1 MSKARFRA
9 AAAIAAITALSVSV
23 ASPCAVKVRA
33 AEKEVVLRVC
43 SWEEYIDEGGWGDDE
58 IIDLES
64 ADIFGEDSMIE
75 DFEDW
80 YLENYG
86 VKVRVEYS
94 TFGTNEEMYSQLTL
108 GSMYDLV
115 CPSDYMIMKLMSE
128 GMLEPLSDGFFDKNK
143 EENYYYRGVSP
154 YIEGIFEQNE
164 INGETWSRYAAGY
177 MWGIT
182 GMLYNPEYVDPED
195 ASTWNI
201 LANDKYFRQVTIK
214 DNVRDAYFPTLAIL
228 NSEKLTDGDFV
239 SSPDY
244 QEKLALLMN
253 DTDSA
258 TIQKA
263 EEKLKQIREN
273 VYSFETDSGKS
284 DMVSGKVVAN
294 LQWSGDAVY
303 AMDQAEDDGLEL
315 CWAVPEECTNL
326 WFDGWVMLNKGI
338 NGDDSKKQAAEAFIN
353 FMSRPDNAVRNM
365 YYIGYTSAIAGG
377 DSTLIY
383 EYLEWCYGAEE
394 DETDTIEYPVGYF
407 FTGDGE
413 DAEYIVTAPAE
424 QANRQLS
431 AQYPS
436 EEQISKSAVMWYFN
450 DKANEEINRMW
461 INVRC
466 FNLNMISGRSW
477 LIAGCV
483 AVSAALLALILVF
496 RHKIFRRPVPRG
508 YKRVE

>member
-1 MSKARFRA
+1 MSKTKFKA
-9 AAAIAAITALSVSV
+9 AAFAAVLALSAGMPKYAESV
-23 ASPCAVKVRA
+23 AA
-33 AEKEVVLRVC
+33 AEKELVLRVC
-43 SWEEYIDEGGWGDDE
+43 SWEEYIDEGGWSGE
-58 IIDLES
+58 QLIELES
-64 ADIFGEDSMIE
+64 ADIFGENNMIK

-86 VKVRVEYS
+86 VRVRVEYS

-128 GMLEPLSDGFFDKNK
+128 DMLEPLSDGFFDKSK
-143 EENYYYRGVSP
+143 EDNYYFRGVSP
-154 YIEGIFEQNE
+154 YIEGIFEENK
-164 INGETWSRYAAGY
+164 INGEPWSRYAAGY

-182 GMLYNPEYVDPED
+182 GVLYNPEYVDSED
-195 ASTWNI
+195 ASTWSI

-228 NSEKLTDGDFV
+228 NADKLTDADFTAA
-239 SSPDY
+239 PDY
-244 QEKLALLMN
+244 REKLALIMN

-258 TIQKA
+258 TVEMA
-263 EEKLKQIREN
+263 EQKLKEIRAN

-303 AMDQAEDDGLEL
+303 AMDQAEEDGLEL

-326 WFDGWVMLNKGI
+326 WFDGWVMLKNGI
-338 NGDDSKKQAAEAFIN
+338 NGSAEKKRAAEAFIN

-365 YYIGYTSAIAGG
+365 NYIGYTSAIAGG
-377 DSTLIY
+377 DSPIVY
-383 EYLEWCYGAEE
+383 EYLEWCYKAEE
-394 DETDTIEYPVGYF
+394 DEEDTAEYPVGYF
-407 FTGDGE
+407 FSGDS
-413 DAEYIVTAPAE
+413 DDPRYVVTVPAE

-436 EEQISKSAVMWYFN
+436 EEQIAKSAVMWYFD

-461 INVRC
+461 INIRC
-466 FNLNMISGRSW
+466 FDMRTVSGRSW
-477 LIAGCV
+477 LIAG
-483 AVSAALLALILVF
+483 ASAAAAALFALVLVF

-508 YKRVE
+508 YKRAD

>member
-1 MSKARFRA
+1 MSKVRFRA
-9 AAAIAAITALSVSV
+9 VSAVLAALFAAAAGIPRSTARVY
-23 ASPCAVKVRA
+23 A
-33 AEKEVVLRVC
+33 AEKEVVLRIC
-43 SWEEYIDEGGWGDDE
+43 SWEEYIDEGGWDDE
-58 IIDLES
+58 ETIDLES
-64 ADIFGEDSMIE
+64 ADIFGENNMIE

-128 GMLEPLSDGFFDKNK
+128 GMLEPLSDGFFDKNN

-154 YIEGIFEQNE
+154 YIESIFEENE
-164 INGETWSRYAAGY
+164 INGEAWSRYAAGY

-182 GMLYNPEYVDPED
+182 GMLYNPEYVDGED
-195 ASTWNI
+195 ASTWKI

-228 NSEKLTDGDFV
+228 NADMLTDADFV
-239 SSPDY
+239 SMPDY
-244 QEKLALLMN
+244 REKLGQIMN
-253 DTDSA
+253 DTGSE
-258 TIQKA
+258 TVRRA
-263 EEKLKQIREN
+263 EEKLREIRGN

-303 AMDQAEDDGLEL
+303 AMDQAEEDGLEL

-326 WFDGWVMLNKGI
+326 WFDGWVMLKKGI
-338 NGDDSKKQAAEAFIN
+338 NGNDAKKQAAEAFIN

-377 DSTLIY
+377 DSPLIY
-383 EYLEWCYGAEE
+383 EYLEWCYGAE
-394 DETDTIEYPVGYF
+394 DGETDTVEYPVGYF
-407 FTGDGE
+407 FSGDSDDE
-413 DAEYIVTAPAE
+413 DYIVTAPAE

-436 EEQISKSAVMWYFN
+436 EEQIAKSAVMWYFN

-466 FNLNMISGRSW
+466 FNLNMISARGW
-477 LIAGCV
+477 IIAGCV
-483 AVSAALLALILVF
+483 AAAALLLVLVFVF

-508 YKRVE
+508 YKRVD